1 MDSLR
6 VPRPRGQKL
15 FEWRRTSPIRP
26 VVFEDPGK
34 VTDAVVQ
41 LHLEQRVVHRLLGRF
56 LSQGFVHHDLSR
68 ACLAQTKD
76 AIPRVLLLGRLA
88 LYGPGAARLHE
99 EIIPVTARWID
110 PAIRKSPLAPYAREA
125 ELKTLDLLDDSL
137 LAGSNI
143 NQTVEDSLRASVSG
157 DIEQLLP
164 HLQTRGEEYAREAVQ
179 KLVRRGE
186 DESEQ
191 MREILESQKKH
202 IAATTVKY
210 SQGTLPFRD
219 DELRQLEANRRHW
232 NKRLEE
238 LETELETEPAR
249 IREIY
254 AVRAQRIEPVGIVY
268 LWPASSGGR

>member
-1 MDSLR
+1 
-6 VPRPRGQKL
+6 
-15 FEWRRTSPIRP
+15 
-26 VVFEDPGK
+26 

-110 PAIRKSPLAPYAREA
+110 PAIRKSALAPYAREA
-125 ELKTLDLLDDSL
+125 ELKTLELLDDSL

-143 NQTVEDSLRASVSG
+143 NQTVEDSLRASVSR
-157 DIEQLLP
+157 DIEELLP

-186 DESEQ
+186 DESKQ

-254 AVRAQRIEPVGIVY
+254 AVRARRIEPVGIVY